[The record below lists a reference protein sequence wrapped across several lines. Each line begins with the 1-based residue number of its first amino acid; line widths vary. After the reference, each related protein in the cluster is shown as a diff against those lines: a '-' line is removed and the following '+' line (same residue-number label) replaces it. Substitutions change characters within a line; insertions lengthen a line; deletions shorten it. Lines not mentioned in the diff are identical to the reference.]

1 MDRRRL
7 WIAPNLKWYVI
18 KRVSLPW
25 TRCVLRCLQHHLELE
40 SCQFGNCSNSTIF
53 RRAFDESTRKDFVS
67 KLDRLWIRFEL
78 SILKKIVNR
87 HVKLKTYAPIS
98 RYTYLSIYRTRA
110 IISRGLYIFYPI
122 FNCGFYCRAVSITEN
137 LCNKKKIHIFLGLK
151 PACTVI
157 VVRELRKFHLKI
169 ISHCMKWSI
178 QM

>member
-1 MDRRRL
+1 MDRSRL
-7 WIAPNLKWYVI
+7 WIPPNLKWYII
-18 KRVSLPW
+18 KRLSLPW
-25 TRCVLRCLQHHLELE
+25 TKCVPRCLQRHLELE

-78 SILKKIVNR
+78 SILKKIIINN
-87 HVKLKTYAPIS
+87 HVKLKTYALYI
-98 RYTYLSIYRTRA
+98 YSIYRTRA
-110 IISRGLYIFYPI
+110 IISRSLYIFYPI
-122 FNCGFYCRAVSITEN
+122 FNCGFYWRVVSITDN
-137 LCNKKKIHIFLGLK
+137 LCTKKKILIFLGLK

-157 VVRELRKFHLKI
+157 VVRELRNFHLKI